1 MAQPGHYAQSAD
13 AAATVV
19 GDRIVLYH
27 RVTRTAVVLNPPG
40 GVLWR
45 ELATSR
51 TVSDLAAGLHRQF
64 PSVPAD
70 DAERDVHAFLDDL
83 ARHALVSHQP

>member
-40 GVLWR
+40 GVLW
-45 ELATSR
+45 
-51 TVSDLAAGLHRQF
+51 
-64 PSVPAD
+64 
-70 DAERDVHAFLDDL
+70 
-83 ARHALVSHQP
+83 

>member
-27 RVTRTAVVLNPPG
+27 RVTRTAVVLNPLG
-40 GVLWR
+40 GALWR
-45 ELATSR
+45 ELARSR
-51 TVSDLAAGLHRQF
+51 TASDLAADLHRQF
-64 PSVPAD
+64 PSVPAGN
-70 DAERDVHAFLDDL
+70 AERDVHAFLDDL
-83 ARHALVSHQP
+83 VRHALVSHRP